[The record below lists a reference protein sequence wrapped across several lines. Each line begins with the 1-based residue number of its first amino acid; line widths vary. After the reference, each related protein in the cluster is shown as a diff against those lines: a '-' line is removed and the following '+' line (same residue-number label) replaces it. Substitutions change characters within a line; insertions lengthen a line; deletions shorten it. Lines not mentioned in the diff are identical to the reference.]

1 MELEFSRLLFE
12 IVTFD
17 PSVTSFFVEFPL
29 EVFLSISYVVKL
41 LDVLIEV
48 RGIMLLSF
56 LNFTSRGPDNPLLLV
71 ISLK

>member
-1 MELEFSRLLFE
+1 MELEFARLLFK

-48 RGIMLLSF
+48 SGIMLLSF

>member
-1 MELEFSRLLFE
+1 LELEFARLLFK

-48 RGIMLLSF
+48 SGIMLLSF